1 VVAADPA
8 ILAIPDASSGNYRSL
23 LLNQDGSINSLSNPA
38 QPGSIV
44 TFWVSGAGLFQTSME
59 DGSIVEP
66 PLPIPALPINVILDQ
81 YPTPL
86 AVEVLYA
93 GATPGMLAGILQVNI
108 RIPPNA
114 GPGSSGPI
122 EIHVGNFLSYGSV
135 AIQ

>member
-1 VVAADPA
+1 MV
-8 ILAIPDASSGNYRSL
+8 
-23 LLNQDGSINSLSNPA
+23 
-38 QPGSIV
+38 
-44 TFWVSGAGLFQTSME
+44 
-59 DGSIVEP
+59 DGSIVVP

-86 AVEVLYA
+86 AIEVPYA
-93 GATPGMLAGILQVNI
+93 GAAPGMLAGVLQVNI

-122 EIHVGNFLSYGSV
+122 EIHVGNFVSYGSV